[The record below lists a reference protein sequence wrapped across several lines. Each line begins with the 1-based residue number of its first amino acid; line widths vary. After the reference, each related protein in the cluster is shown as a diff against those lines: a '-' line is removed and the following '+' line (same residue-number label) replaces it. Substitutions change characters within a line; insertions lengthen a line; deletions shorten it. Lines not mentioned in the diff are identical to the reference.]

1 MKNVTL
7 NLIIVCFLS
16 MGVNSHV
23 RAQQNSFTSGSD
35 FASQNY
41 HVHVSVGQV
50 FGSYKDTKPLVQE
63 GVLSILIELM
73 VLQLEPGLQSRFQI
87 SPNPFTDVVSLSAFI
102 SIERYPLQVDIY
114 SFVGTLLESQ
124 WMNGCVTPV
133 SLAHLR
139 MGTYFVRIHVPGQE
153 DFIQKIIKIE

>member
-1 MKNVTL
+1 MKYIII
-7 NLIIVCFLS
+7 NLCIVCFLS
-16 MGVNSHV
+16 LGVVSHV

-35 FASQNY
+35 FANPNY
-41 HVHVSVGQV
+41 QVHVSVGQV

-73 VLQLEPGLQSRFQI
+73 VLQLEPDLQSRFQI

-102 SIERYPLQVDIY
+102 SIKRYPLQVDIY

-124 WMNGCVTPV
+124 WMYGCVTPV
-133 SLAHLR
+133 SLDHLR
-139 MGTYFVRIHVPGQE
+139 MGTYFVRIQVPGQE
-153 DFIQKIIKIE
+153 DFIQKIIKTE